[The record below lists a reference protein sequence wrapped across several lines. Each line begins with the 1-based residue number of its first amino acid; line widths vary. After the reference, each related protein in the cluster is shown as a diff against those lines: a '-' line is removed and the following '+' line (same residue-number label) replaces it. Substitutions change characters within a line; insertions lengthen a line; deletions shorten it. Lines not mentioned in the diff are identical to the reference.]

1 MFEIILFLF
10 LCYFTYMIFFTQRT
24 EKVLDDVNKTV
35 IDLSN
40 EFKDILSEL
49 KGLK

>member
-1 MFEIILFLF
+1 
-10 LCYFTYMIFFTQRT
+10 MIFFTQRT
-24 EKVLDDVNKTV
+24 EKVIDDVNKNV